1 MLIVPPVRASRRPVM
16 SRRHVDRDADQDQQ
30 RAALH
35 GLGAPTLAIAAI
47 ALAWW
52 GARTGRTSPARNA
65 SSPAT
70 ATIARAAILRTVV
83 AAATAPTRAAPGVA
97 GMD

>member
-1 MLIVPPVRASRRPVM
+1 MPKNQKQQGVELRSGVHEPPC
-16 SRRHVDRDADQDQQ
+16 
-30 RAALH
+30 AA
-35 GLGAPTLAIAAI
+35 
-47 ALAWW
+47 
-52 GARTGRTSPARNA
+52 TGRTSPARNA
-65 SSPAT
+65 STAAT